1 MNIDQLESQEYLK
14 NTQVKGVRNPASLD
28 SEECGVRNPASLD
41 SEECGVRN
49 QAKRHSEDQG
59 SSEIDKLTLEL
70 LLNKTH
76 YQKYLS
82 KTDPQ
87 KHAEYCEFL
96 DKLARFRED
105 ILQMTMDLLDN
116 PKKMYTNEVGDA
128 FNSYAKALVKYLEI
142 EQANKSDNDDDDVL
156 FPSSGTQQHPPGTWE
171 KYNSGQLII
180 PVMKEGM
187 KTVTTERWG
196 GSGMPQRGILMKGL
210 ESSEAGFGR
219 PEVPPSGTK
228 EVKKPQSGFAK
239 PRSAYGTLDQWIP
252 RVKQ

>member
-1 MNIDQLESQEYLK
+1 MNIDQLESQEFLK
-14 NTQVKGVRNPASLD
+14 NTQVKGGVRNPAMLD
-28 SEECGVRNPASLD
+28 SEECRLRNPAMLD
-41 SEECGVRN
+41 SEEC
-49 QAKRHSEDQG
+49 AG

-105 ILQMTMDLLDN
+105 ILQMTTDLLDN

-142 EQANKSDNDDDDVL
+142 EQANKSDDDDDDDVL
-156 FPSSGTQQHPPGTWE
+156 FPSG
-171 KYNSGQLII
+171 
-180 PVMKEGM
+180 
-187 KTVTTERWG
+187 
-196 GSGMPQRGILMKGL
+196 
-210 ESSEAGFGR
+210 
-219 PEVPPSGTK
+219 GTK
-228 EVKKPQSGFAK
+228 EVKKPQSNFAK